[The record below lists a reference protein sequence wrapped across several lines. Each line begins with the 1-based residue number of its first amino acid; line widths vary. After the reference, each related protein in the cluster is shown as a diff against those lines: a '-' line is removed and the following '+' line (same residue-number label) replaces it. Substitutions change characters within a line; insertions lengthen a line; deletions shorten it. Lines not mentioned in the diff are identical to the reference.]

1 MSYETY
7 RLIFLIGAIL
17 AGVML
22 VTAIVLFFVLKIPR
36 VIGDLTGATA
46 RKAIEGIRSQT
57 EQSGDKEQKR
67 SVSPAGRLQG
77 RVTKKLESE
86 NARTDEKMSTQK
98 LPAESHKHGKEKGKG
113 TAPETTLL
121 APETTL
127 LAPETTLLAPETT
140 LLAPESNETTILTG
154 YEETVTPAQGVG
166 APFPAPAAGET
177 MQLAP
182 TAPAPAAAQPPQ
194 PAPSGGAA
202 FVIEYEITFINSSE
216 YIA

>member
-67 SVSPAGRLQG
+67 SVSPSGRLQG

-113 TAPETTLL
+113 T
-121 APETTL
+121 
-127 LAPETTLLAPETT
+127 APETTLLAPETT

>member
-67 SVSPAGRLQG
+67 SVSPSGRLQG

-113 TAPETTLL
+113 T
-121 APETTL
+121 
-127 LAPETTLLAPETT
+127 APETT